1 MKKNKLIVA
10 VLIILMSTLVSAN
23 EKHNWQR
30 FSGKWVVENSRVTE
44 TNAWPAT
51 WNYYELI
58 NNNSLVSIQDF
69 TGYSSIEFTIELFDR
84 VKSPAEVLISFGVR
98 SEYKN
103 WLYHMYA
110 FKISGGFWGINKV
123 SLIHS
128 DMKDKSLPYATKG
141 NIFIDELASEKFCM
155 KYKRK
160 YDCRIDI
167 SGNEAALFIEGEK
180 VLTGT
185 LPSDNYK
192 GRIAFSSKNTKLAID
207 NVRVKKG
214 DKIVFE
220 DNFDKDSIYVRTVQ
234 ARVVRSS
241 DAEAED
247 PAAEEVNNKN

>member
-1 MKKNKLIVA
+1 MKKNKLMA
-10 VLIILMSTLVSAN
+10 VLIFILAVSLLSAKEN
-23 EKHNWQR
+23 HKWQR
-30 FSGKWVVENSRVTE
+30 FSGKWVIENSRVTE
-44 TNAWPAT
+44 TNAWPAP

-58 NNNSLVSIQDF
+58 NNNSLISLQDF
-69 TGYSSIEFTIELFDR
+69 SGYSSIEFTIEIFDR

-98 SEYKN
+98 SEYRN

-128 DMKDKSLPYATKG
+128 DRADKSLPYNTQN
-141 NIFIDELASEKFCM
+141 NIFINKLAKTKVSM

-160 YDCRIDI
+160 YNCRIDI
-167 SGNEAALFIEGEK
+167 AGNEATLFVEGEK

-241 DAEAED
+241 DAEVED
-247 PAAEEVNNKN
+247 PAAEEVNNK

>member
-1 MKKNKLIVA
+1 
-10 VLIILMSTLVSAN
+10 
-23 EKHNWQR
+23 
-30 FSGKWVVENSRVTE
+30 
-44 TNAWPAT
+44 
-51 WNYYELI
+51 
-58 NNNSLVSIQDF
+58 
-69 TGYSSIEFTIELFDR
+69 
-84 VKSPAEVLISFGVR
+84 
-98 SEYKN
+98 
-103 WLYHMYA
+103 MYA

-141 NIFIDELASEKFCM
+141 NIFIDKLAKTKVSM

-160 YDCRIDI
+160 YNCRIEI
-167 SGNEAALFIEGEK
+167 YGNEATLFIEGEK

-234 ARVVRSS
+234 ARIVKSEDEV
-241 DAEAED
+241 ED